1 MTQGYARVG
10 VSAALNTAQ
19 SLAEICASVLVLAVL
34 PPPAAG
40 CLAALGGA
48 SIVTAALTAAAGAP
62 AASGSSV
69 RAGPCPN
76 CSWQNSPLAARFLVF
91 A

>member
-1 MTQGYARVG
+1 MG

-40 CLAALGGA
+40 RLAALGGA
-48 SIVTAALTAAAGAP
+48 SIVTAALAAAAGALP
-62 AASGSSV
+62 RQSGTSFNV
-69 RAGPCPN
+69 RC
-76 CSWQNSPLAARFLVF
+76 
-91 A
+91 